1 MKKYLLLIFCVFTLF
16 ISCEEIINEINIEN
30 RNVVLVA
37 PSTGS
42 NLTTGVNTFSWEPM
56 EGARNYRIQ
65 IAKPNF
71 NAPDQIVVDSL
82 VTTNSFSISL
92 SANNYE
98 WRVRGENGAYTSP
111 YTSRMFN
118 VN

>member
-1 MKKYLLLIFCVFTLF
+1 MKKCLLQVLCAFTLF
-16 ISCEEIINEINIEN
+16 VSCEEIINEINIEN
-30 RNVVLVA
+30 RNIVLVA
-37 PSTGS
+37 PSAGS
-42 NLTTGVNTFSWEPM
+42 NLTAGVNTFSWEPM

-71 NAPDQIVVDSL
+71 NAPDQLVVDSL
-82 VTTNSFSISL
+82 ISTNSFSISL
-92 SANNYE
+92 RANDYE
-98 WRVRGENGAYTSP
+98 WRVRGENGAYTSQ